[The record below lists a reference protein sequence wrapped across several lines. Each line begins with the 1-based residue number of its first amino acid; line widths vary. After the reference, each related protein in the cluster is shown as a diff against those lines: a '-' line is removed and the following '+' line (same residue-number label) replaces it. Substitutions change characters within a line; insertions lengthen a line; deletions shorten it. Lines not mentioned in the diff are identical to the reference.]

1 MNGKMM
7 RKTSDGKIRFE
18 KEYWRLGDNGQVHYF
33 STLGDY
39 SKSELVK
46 RLNKLENEKRRL
58 SYELWCLRRIK
69 MNLEDIKDDIEN
81 IELLEDEDETFNNMV
96 GLLLSKDSNMMG

>member
-1 MNGKMM
+1 MAKNDK
-7 RKTSDGKIRFE
+7 DNIRFE
-18 KEYWRLGDNGQVHYF
+18 KEYWRLGDHGQVHYF
-33 STLGDY
+33 STLGYDY

-81 IELLEDEDETFNNMV
+81 IELLEDEDETVNNMV
-96 GLLLSKDSNMMG
+96 GLLLSKDSNMRG

>member
-1 MNGKMM
+1 MTKNDK
-7 RKTSDGKIRFE
+7 DNIRFE
-18 KEYWRLGDNGQVHYF
+18 KEYWRLGDYGQVHYF
-33 STLGDY
+33 STLGYGY
-39 SKSELVK
+39 SESELVK

-81 IELLEDEDETFNNMV
+81 IELLSDEDETFNNIV
-96 GLLLSKDSNMMG
+96 GLLLSKEGNMRG

>member
-1 MNGKMM
+1 MTRN
-7 RKTSDGKIRFE
+7 DNDNVRFE
-18 KEYWRLGDNGQVHYF
+18 KEYWRLGDHGQVHYF
-33 STLGDY
+33 STFGYDY

-81 IELLEDEDETFNNMV
+81 IERLGDEDETFNNMV
-96 GLLLSKDSNMMG
+96 GLLLSKDSNMRG